1 MVADPS
7 WDLYRTFLAVLRE
20 GSLSAAAR
28 SLGLTQPTIGRH
40 IDALEKL
47 VGFQLFVRSRHG
59 LAATDA
65 ALELRPHLD
74 ALSTTTA
81 SLLRAA
87 SARGGTIR
95 GTVRV
100 AASEVI
106 GVEVLPPFFTELRR
120 RHPELAIELALSND
134 VADLL
139 RRDAD
144 IAVRMIEPRQEALLV
159 QRVGAI
165 KVGLYA
171 HRRYLDRFGT
181 PKTLDQLEDH
191 ALIGFDRETAAIR
204 SMQRRLPV
212 LRRSQFSLRA
222 DSDLAQLAAIR
233 AGFGIGTCQV
243 ALAARDRNLLRVLPK
258 AFELALDTSV
268 TMHENLRTNRSC
280 RAVFD
285 ALVAGLQAYVRQQNA
300 AAAAGQVCQVP
311 RPRINRNRGGI
322 SV

>member
-1 MVADPS
+1 MDIDPS

-28 SLGLTQPTIGRH
+28 SLGLTQPTIGRQ
-40 IDALEKL
+40 IDALERL

-74 ALSTTTA
+74 ALSTSAA

-87 SARGGTIR
+87 SARGGTMR

-100 AASEVI
+100 TASEVI
-106 GVEVLPPFFTELRR
+106 GVEVLPPIFTDLRR

-134 VADLL
+134 VADLS

-144 IAVRMIEPRQEALLV
+144 IAIRMVEPRQEALLV
-159 QRVGAI
+159 QRVGTV
-165 KVGLYA
+165 KVGLHA
-171 HRRYLDRFGT
+171 HRRYLDKFGT
-181 PKTLDQLEDH
+181 PKTMDQLGDH
-191 ALIGFDRETAAIR
+191 TVIGFDRETAAIR
-204 SMQRRLPV
+204 SMQRRLPA
-212 LRRSQFSLRA
+212 LRRSLFSFRA
-222 DSDLAQLAAIR
+222 DSDIAQLAAIR
-233 AGFGIGTCQV
+233 SGFGIGPCHV
-243 ALAARDRNLLRVLPK
+243 ALAARDKDLVRVLPK

-268 TMHENLRTNRSC
+268 AMHENLRTSRSC

-285 ALVAGLQAYVRQQNA
+285 ALVAGLQAYVRQKSVSCA
-300 AAAAGQVCQVP
+300 ASPPSSSAPIKCAITTGE
-311 RPRINRNRGGI
+311 
-322 SV
+322 